1 MHVVLADDHP
11 IFTSSLELL
20 LNTIPDVEI
29 VGIVH
34 DGSELPGLLRQTL
47 PDVVI
52 CDIHMPGLD
61 GISAAKMIRADFP
74 GVRVL
79 ILSMADDVE
88 TIRAGIAAGISG
100 FLSKKAKRPELEM
113 ALFQVASGQTY
124 FGEQYLRQLA
134 EPVRTPSAVD
144 ENALVFGDLSKRE
157 VEVIRLIADELSNQ
171 KIAEKLYISVNTVE
185 SHRKNIYRKIGV
197 SNTGGLVKYAIRNGL
212 VQPLSAREGSGQ
224 G

>member
-1 MHVVLADDHP
+1 MRIVLADDHP

-34 DGSELPGLLRQTL
+34 DGSELPTLLRKTL

-61 GISAAKMIRADFP
+61 GLSAAKMIRSEFS

-79 ILSMADDVE
+79 ILSMADDIDTV
-88 TIRAGIAAGISG
+88 RAGIAAGISG

-113 ALFQVASGQTY
+113 ALRQVASGQRY
-124 FGEQYLRQLA
+124 FGEHYQRQLL
-134 EPVRTPSAVD
+134 EDKDNLPTID
-144 ENALVFGDLSKRE
+144 ENKSMPGDLSKRE
-157 VEVIRLIADELSNQ
+157 TEVIRLIADGLSNQ
-171 KIAEKLYISVNTVE
+171 DIAQKLYISINTVE

-197 SNTGGLVKYAIRNGL
+197 TNTSGLVRYAIRNGL
-212 VQPLSAREGSGQ
+212 VPPL
-224 G
+224 